1 MTLYNIGK
9 RPGKEISDFMK
20 KGVDKWGMEA
30 YTNQVASRGAA
41 ATKENFEK
49 HEKSC

>member
-1 MTLYNIGK
+1 
-9 RPGKEISDFMK
+9 MK

-41 ATKENFEK
+41 ARKKTLKNMK
-49 HEKSC
+49 KVVDKVLSMRYNN